1 MARNPNFSQRVKSE
15 QNLYEDI
22 IIESMKIYGQDV
34 YYLPRTIVNENTI
47 LGEDVASS
55 FTSSYKIEMYLENTE
70 GFEGEGDLFTKF
82 GVEIR
87 DEATFIVARKRWSQ
101 TVASS
106 SNAITVL
113 RPKEGD
119 LIWLTLSNKLFEIL
133 HVEHESP
140 FYQLSNL
147 PTYKMRCQLFEY
159 SGEDLDTG
167 IADVNSIQSDF
178 GYRVSLT
185 MDSDG
190 IPRVASDGTTV
201 SGFIIGE
208 NITQTFTSGTILT
221 GEVAAWSDSDNIL
234 HLVNFGA
241 DDGAFHLPV
250 VGRQVVGATSNNTT
264 TVTAV
269 SEELKQNENEQNSVF
284 ETTND
289 VMSFLDF
296 SETNPFGDVQ

>member
-1 MARNPNFSQRVKSE
+1 MARNPNFSQKVKSE

-119 LIWLTLSNKLFEIL
+119 LIWLSLSNKLFEIL

>member
-1 MARNPNFSQRVKSE
+1 MARNPNFSQKVKSE

-119 LIWLTLSNKLFEIL
+119 LIWLSLSNKLFEIL

-147 PTYKMRCQLFEY
+147 PTYKMRCQLFE
-159 SGEDLDTG
+159 
-167 IADVNSIQSDF
+167 
-178 GYRVSLT
+178 
-185 MDSDG
+185 
-190 IPRVASDGTTV
+190 
-201 SGFIIGE
+201 
-208 NITQTFTSGTILT
+208 
-221 GEVAAWSDSDNIL
+221 
-234 HLVNFGA
+234 
-241 DDGAFHLPV
+241 
-250 VGRQVVGATSNNTT
+250 
-264 TVTAV
+264 
-269 SEELKQNENEQNSVF
+269 
-284 ETTND
+284 
-289 VMSFLDF
+289 
-296 SETNPFGDVQ
+296 

>member
-1 MARNPNFSQRVKSE
+1 MARSPHFSQKVRSE

-55 FTSSYKIEMYLENTE
+55 FTTSYKIEMYLENTE

-119 LIWLTLSNKLFEIL
+119 LIWLTLSNKLFEIM

-159 SGEDLDTG
+159 SGEDIDTG
-167 IADVNSIQSDF
+167 VDGINKIQSDF
-178 GYRVSLT
+178 GYRAYLT

-190 IPRVASDGTTV
+190 TAGGFTV
-201 SGFIIGE
+201 GE
-208 NITQTFTSGTILT
+208 NITQTFANGTILT
-221 GEVAAWSDSDNIL
+221 GEVAHWSDSDNIL
-234 HLVNFGA
+234 QLVNFGA

-250 VGRQVVGATSNNTT
+250 VGRPVIGATSLNITT
-264 TVTAV
+264 TTAV
-269 SEELKQNENEQNSVF
+269 SEELTASNNEQNTTF

-296 SETNPFGDVQ
+296 SETNPFGDVS